1 MYPNTNGKSLEE
13 RITIFLSWAAE
24 RLEIVKLL
32 YGFVTNDASCFW
44 EKEGIERSSFDG
56 HFKYLYD
63 SISNEVSNL
72 KYFATQDA
80 IPEHIIN
87 DVLESY
93 KQMKSK
99 VRKTK
104 AAYKRKLCIYG

>member
-13 RITIFLSWAAE
+13 RIAIFLSWAAE
-24 RLEIVKLL
+24 RLKIAKFQYELVI
-32 YGFVTNDASCFW
+32 GTASCIW
-44 EKEGIERSSFDG
+44 EKEGIERSLFNG

-63 SISNEVSNL
+63 SINSEVSDL

-104 AAYKRKLCIYG
+104 AAYKRKLRIYG